1 MEENRTVMNG
11 IVLALEDTMILPH
24 TTILFML
31 EELGS
36 AYRNY
41 LEGNGTEKVA
51 VPLKPG
57 KDGSGDDDLQ
67 NTGVRFRVK
76 SAQEMDKGVLLQL
89 ETMDRVHIESVS
101 RVGRIVYA
109 DFVEDPDKDDL
120 DEAMHEQM
128 LHYLKDIVQGIS
140 SHFRGGEEYMKLLN
154 NVRDIN
160 SMIVWLSRYMRIG
173 AEEKYEYLKTD
184 SLRERSLR
192 FMDDLLKQKEAVDWN
207 IEINE
212 RITDKNNRY
221 YRKQML
227 REQLKAIQ
235 EELAEDE
242 PGSGHGKKGYKE
254 RIEESAM
261 PENIREAALAEVEKL
276 AVQQQGSAE
285 TSVIQNY
292 LDFMLSLPWERPE
305 AKDPDLSKA
314 EDILNADHYGL
325 DKVKKRIV
333 EHLAVM
339 KLRKDKKGSILLL
352 VGPPGTGKT
361 SLGKSIAR
369 ALERKYVRLSLGGI
383 RDESEIRGH
392 RRTYVGAMPGRI
404 LNGIKQAGVTD
415 PVMVLDE
422 VDKLMTGGFSGDP
435 ASALLE
441 VLDPEQNSTFED
453 HYLDLPYDLSDVFFI
468 ATANTT
474 ETIPAPL
481 LDRMEVIEISS
492 YTEDE
497 KYHIAKEHLLAEVM
511 SETGLLPQQLIVGDE
526 VIHAIIEDYT
536 REGGVRGLKKALLTI
551 ARAVS
556 AEIVTGKAELPKTVT
571 VSDLEDL
578 LGRKMAF
585 HDKATSDNPAGVVT
599 GLAWTPVGGEILFV
613 EAADMPG
620 SGQMILTGQLGDVM
634 QESAR
639 IALSLV
645 KSRLPMYTAD
655 LKEKDLHIHV
665 PQGAVPKDGPSA
677 GITIVTALASLLSRR
692 KVDSHLAMTGEITL
706 RGVVMP
712 IGGLKEKLL
721 AAHRAGIRKVLIP
734 RENLADLKELPET
747 VLSDIVV
754 IAVDTVEDVLR
765 EAIGPDLPVLQEAC
779 SLDAQPTA

>member
-1 MEENRTVMNG
+1 MEDNRTVMNG

-36 AYRNY
+36 VYRNY

-254 RIEESAM
+254 LIEESAM

-779 SLDAQPTA
+779 SLDAQPIA